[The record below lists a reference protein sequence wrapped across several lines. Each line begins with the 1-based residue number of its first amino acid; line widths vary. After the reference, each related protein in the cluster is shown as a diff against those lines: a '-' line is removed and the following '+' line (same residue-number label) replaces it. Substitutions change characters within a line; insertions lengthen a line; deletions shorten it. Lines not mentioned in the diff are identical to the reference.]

1 MSHPDFTTD
10 MLPPAPQPVKEPER
24 RRREPEPEPGF
35 RESGAG
41 GSSFS
46 KALARIERHR
56 PWVQWTLVVA
66 LLARLVFDFRILQL
80 AMHEG
85 AVEEALPQIG
95 VAVLSYLLVL
105 WFLAVKSRDRV
116 AFGMAIGIGVIE
128 GVYAAWM
135 AWNIR
140 PFHITTTG
148 PWAALA
154 VSHIAF
160 AIPALLVSR
169 AYPPNDTKRPWLIG
183 FVAAVILLLVPAFE
197 PMIEGAIR

>member
-10 MLPPAPQPVKEPER
+10 MLPPAPQPVREPER
-24 RRREPEPEPGF
+24 RRREQEPEL
-35 RESGAG
+35 RDSGAA

-56 PWVQWTLVVA
+56 PWVQWTLLVA
-66 LLARLVFDFRILQL
+66 LVARLVFDFHILQL

-85 AVEEALPQIG
+85 AVAEALPQIG

-140 PFHITTTG
+140 PFHLTTTG
-148 PWAALA
+148 PWGALA
-154 VSHIAF
+154 ASHIAF

-169 AYPPNDTKRPWLIG
+169 AYPPNDTKRPWLVG
-183 FVAAVILLLVPAFE
+183 FVAAVVLLVAPLFE
-197 PMIEGAIR
+197 PAIAEAIR

>member
-10 MLPPAPQPVKEPER
+10 MLPPAPQPVREPEH
-24 RRREPEPEPGF
+24 RRREPESEL
-35 RESGAG
+35 RDSGAA

-56 PWVQWTLVVA
+56 SWVQWTLLIA
-66 LLARLVFDFRILQL
+66 LVARLVFDFRILQL

-85 AVEEALPQIG
+85 AVAEALPQIG
-95 VAVLSYLLVL
+95 MALLSYLLVL

-140 PFHITTTG
+140 PFHLTTTG
-148 PWAALA
+148 PWVALA
-154 VSHIAF
+154 GSHIAF

-183 FVAAVILLLVPAFE
+183 FVAAVVLLVVPLFQPA
-197 PMIEGAIR
+197 IEDAIR